1 MVTWRAWVQVSAIGL
16 ALLVATRLPA
26 QSPSQTPHYKVS
38 THLVQFGVIA
48 RNKEGVSGNLTKND
62 FVILDRGKP
71 RTISVFEA
79 DAVGHTPLAAA
90 LPPNTFSDEPRYN
103 GEAPRTVTIILLD
116 NLNTLSG
123 SGLQPFGEA
132 PMWVEDHALGMAKE
146 HLLTFLGQMDP
157 RDRVAIYGLTDQVRV
172 LCDFTCN
179 RDQLLAAV
187 RAYDVRSHTAQ
198 DSVDPPNIRLPNV
211 PPEFNE
217 AIDQDMRS
225 LAEMHTEDR
234 AALTMAALTSITA
247 HVADLPVRKN
257 LLWLT
262 ADLPVSGAAIAAVL
276 ARGNIVAY
284 PIDARG
290 LLPKTGAIDIAD
302 ANPFKNGNVAVEL
315 GHAAVPMGQGAMTD
329 MAADTGGRAFL
340 NTNNLTDAI
349 RQVVENSAATYTLGF
364 YLPEKEVDGKF
375 HRITVKTKM
384 PGITLTYPRGYFAIG
399 DAAVSENDRRNAF
412 LAAIRSPLDATAV
425 PVDVRLAR
433 AEQPPHSLQIVGVA
447 GIGDVFFQQQDDLR
461 TGALEIYAIQQD
473 AAGNV
478 LNQMNQR
485 LDLKLNEQQYEQYL
499 RSGILFRNLVTL
511 KSGATVLRVLVQD
524 PHSAEVGCV
533 IVPLDSVN

>member
-1 MVTWRAWVQVSAIGL
+1 MVTLRAWTQASAIGL
-16 ALLVATRLPA
+16 APLVTTLLLA
-26 QSPSQTPHYKVS
+26 QNPSQTPHYKVS

-62 FVILDRGKP
+62 FVVLDRGKP
-71 RTISVFEA
+71 QTLSVFQAEA
-79 DAVGHTPLAAA
+79 LGHVPLAAA

-103 GEAPRTVTIILLD
+103 GQAPRTVTIILLD

-123 SGLQPFGEA
+123 SGLQPYGEA

-146 HLLTFLGQMDP
+146 HLLAFLGQMDP

-198 DSVDPPNIRLPNV
+198 DSVDPQNIRLPNV
-211 PPEFNE
+211 SSGFNE

-225 LAEMHTEDR
+225 LATMHTEDR
-234 AALTMAALTSITA
+234 AALTMAALTSITG

-284 PIDARG
+284 PVDARG

-302 ANPFKNGNVAVEL
+302 ANPFQDGNVAVEL

-349 RQVVENSAATYTLGF
+349 RQIVENSAATYTLGF
-364 YLPEKEVDGKF
+364 YLPEQGRRRK
-375 HRITVKTKM
+375 
-384 PGITLTYPRGYFAIG
+384 
-399 DAAVSENDRRNAF
+399 VSPNHGE
-412 LAAIRSPLDATAV
+412 
-425 PVDVRLAR
+425 
-433 AEQPPHSLQIVGVA
+433 G
-447 GIGDVFFQQQDDLR
+447 
-461 TGALEIYAIQQD
+461 
-473 AAGNV
+473 
-478 LNQMNQR
+478 
-485 LDLKLNEQQYEQYL
+485 
-499 RSGILFRNLVTL
+499 
-511 KSGATVLRVLVQD
+511 
-524 PHSAEVGCV
+524 
-533 IVPLDSVN
+533 